1 MDADRLFVE
10 SLGELEARA
19 TTDASEYSLLGA
31 SSVLRLLLLDG
42 TPLVAEVNRARD
54 IKVSYRVRRS
64 PKPKPEDLVF
74 WLGGL
79 DPDDDSTGVA
89 GSIED
94 LGRDDFLAVPVLY
107 LGPEVITIHD
117 MISLA
122 ANIWGGVHHGQPRKD
137 NWKQQLVERL
147 NQRMKL
153 ELGDTL
159 AQLLSMIPVSRIVL
173 RGLQPLRE
181 AVLADLPPA
190 YVPES
195 GGGRRVRVTMVGS
208 KEVAEGSSVQVRYT
222 APRQEPE

>member
-1 MDADRLFVE
+1 MDADRLFAE
-10 SLGELEARA
+10 SLDELEARA
-19 TTDASEYSLLGA
+19 TSDASEYSLLRA

-54 IKVSYRVRRS
+54 IRVSYRVRRS
-64 PKPKPEDLVF
+64 PKPTPSDLVF

-79 DPDDDSTGVA
+79 DPDDGTGVA

-94 LGRDDFLAVPVLY
+94 LGRDEFLAVPVLY

-122 ANIWGGVHHGQPRKD
+122 ANIWGGVHHGRPRKD

-147 NQRMKL
+147 NQQMKL
-153 ELGDTL
+153 ELGGTP
-159 AQLLSMIPVSRIVL
+159 AQLLSMIPVSRVVL
-173 RGLQPLRE
+173 RGLRPLRE

-195 GGGRRVRVTMVGS
+195 GGGRRVRVTMG
-208 KEVAEGSSVQVRYT
+208 
-222 APRQEPE
+222 APKLCRRAAAFR

>member
-1 MDADRLFVE
+1 MDADRLFTE

-19 TTDASEYSLLGA
+19 TSDASEYSLLRA
-31 SSVLRLLLLDG
+31 SSILRLLLLDG
-42 TPLVAEVNRARD
+42 TPLVAEVNRTRD
-54 IKVSYRVRRS
+54 ITVSYRVRRS
-64 PKPKPEDLVF
+64 PKPKPEDLVL

-79 DPDDDSTGVA
+79 DPDDGTEVS

-94 LGRDDFLAVPVLY
+94 LRRDDFLAVPVLY

-137 NWKQQLVERL
+137 NWKQQLVEKL

-153 ELGDTL
+153 ELGDTPV
-159 AQLLSMIPVSRIVL
+159 QLLSMIAVSRVVL

-190 YVPES
+190 YLPEP
-195 GGGRRVRVTMVGS
+195 GGGRQFRVTMVAS
-208 KEVAEGSSVQVRYT
+208 KEEAEGSSVQVRFT
-222 APRQEPE
+222 VPPQEPE